1 MIRNSTRRMTVAQL
15 KERMDQRFNVV
26 DQRLEA
32 VDRRFD
38 AVDKRFEAVD
48 KRFEAVDHR
57 FDQLTVRQDVGFRSI
72 HDKLDKL
79 NAILQIIDKK
89 SDHHFKILNEHEERL
104 SDLETWR
111 RTTRNIPG

>member
-1 MIRNSTRRMTVAQL
+1 MTVAHL
-15 KERMDQRFNVV
+15 NERIDARFKV
-26 DQRLEA
+26 

-48 KRFEAVDHR
+48 QR
-57 FDQLTVRQDVGFRSI
+57 FDQLTVRMDAGFRSM

-79 NAILQIIDKK
+79 SAVLQNLDNK

-104 SDLETWR
+104 GDLETWR